1 MGAAQ
6 LVALGGLAVGTAF
19 GMPQIGFIAGSLL
32 GATLFGPKGQNVE
45 GPRLGDLTVTSAAY
59 GAPRTIGFG
68 TVRQSGNV
76 IWSSGVIEKK
86 KKTKVSGGKGEMASG
101 PSSKQTTY
109 SYFASF
115 AQAFG
120 DGPADDVLRIWA
132 DSKLIYDKT
141 GTTLNNKKSGLNFR
155 FYPGTET
162 QLPDPTI
169 MSYEGESLT
178 PAFRGTVYIVFDNL
192 PLADFGNRLPNI
204 TAEIS
209 YSMSYAKSAVAATQ
223 LTGNTLSFQNNML
236 AVDFERGFGY
246 VYHTSGSLTNPVN
259 QSIRKFNLQTMQEM
273 YQINALN
280 ALAQTTGDGD
290 DEVFSSNVVMV
301 VLPNGDLMTVF
312 SDLTGGN
319 SKPLVRLDG
328 NTLTEVGRFGVGS
341 AGLNNTS
348 ARFETVTNMAVISLF
363 GVLGREDFLL
373 TGSLFNSVGLL
384 NVTGLVP
391 SHVWNSDAY
400 ADLTIS
406 DSRVQNVCGGKI
418 GEGVGEG
425 YFLTSDDTGGGAV
438 STDIHIYKVSVTSG
452 AKMSLVAAVE
462 IVTGVD
468 AELLLTLS
476 PDDLFSGETQHTNV
490 RGLVY
495 DETDDTIMFHAKAHN
510 LNESRWFKYNPR
522 TGAQVWRTEPVAAS
536 PVLGKYSANSRIQDG
551 TFGYIQSVSGDD
563 VAVLIDTQTGEL
575 LDNGSTPGY
584 SEDIGQGLGYYDSRT
599 ETFVGIGSSKPIIR
613 FYFRRGTANA
623 VSVGDIIKSISGRV
637 GLALADLDTTD
648 IDAITTPGYVIGRQ
662 TSARAAIQP
671 LIQTYFF
678 DGFENDDQLVFV
690 ERGGESVRT
699 ITQDDF
705 ASVGD
710 RGEVLKITRMQEV
723 ELPLRVSLLY
733 MDKDTDYEQNTHTA
747 KRIQEPS
754 PAMKS
759 DQELSIEYPGAL
771 SSTFAKQ
778 QVEKALYTTWAERN
792 SYEINTPWTH
802 SDLTPGDVI
811 TLRLTDGTQLRCRIS
826 QADMGADMAINL
838 TCVGE
843 DPGQYVSSVLAD
855 SGQGFNNQT
864 VRASVFVFAKILDVP
879 LLRDAD
885 EVPGR
890 TSNPL
895 YSLMG
900 ASQDGAFLA
909 GTIFKSD
916 DGVEFNDV
924 QSHVSEMNWGTT
936 INALPN
942 PTEEEL
948 WSIDQVNTL
957 TVRMTAGASDLES
970 VTQLQMLNGSNAAAL
985 LKHNGEIEVIQY
997 QDVTE
1002 NADGS
1007 FTLSNIMRG
1016 RRGTDTMVNG
1026 HVSGETFVMLIA
1038 GDIEKI
1044 SLTLGE
1050 RNAVRYYKSVGSGQL
1065 FENAELKTLTSS
1077 HRALMPYA
1085 VSQIIAE
1092 PGTSDSID
1100 FSWVRR
1106 TRVGGQLQD
1115 GFGKVPLNEDT
1126 EEYEIDIFDGPGGS
1140 IVRTVTGLSSPSYNY
1155 SSANQ
1160 TTDGFT
1166 PPISSVTIKVYQVSA
1181 QVGRGFSREVTLNV
1195 E

>member
-6 LVALGGLAVGTAF
+6 LVALGGLAVGSVF

-32 GATLFGPKGQNVE
+32 GNVLFAPKGQSVE
-45 GPRLGDLTVTSAAY
+45 GPRMGDLTVSSSAY

-68 TVRQSGNV
+68 TVRQAGNI
-76 IWSSGVIEKK
+76 IWSSGIIEKK

-132 DSKLIYDKT
+132 DSKMIYDKT
-141 GTTLNNKKSGLNFR
+141 GTTLNNKKAGLNFR

-162 QLPDPTI
+162 QLPDPSI
-169 MSYEGESLT
+169 LAKEGEAMT
-178 PAFRGTVYIVFDNL
+178 PAFRGTVMIVFDNL
-192 PLADFGNRLPNI
+192 PLADFGNRIPNI

-209 YSMSYAKSAVAATQ
+209 YDMSYAKSTQ
-223 LTGNTLSFQNNML
+223 VMNEITGTVFNSYQNNML
-236 AVDFERGFGY
+236 AVDFERGY
-246 VYHTSGSLTNPVN
+246 AYALDINGSSSDPTDMV
-259 QSIRKFNLQTMQEM
+259 IRKFNIFTNQEVQ
-273 YQINALN
+273 QIRAVDSLVQGANY
-280 ALAQTTGDGD
+280 G
-290 DEVFSSNVVMV
+290 VFSSGTVMIV
-301 VLPNGDLMTVF
+301 APNGDLI
-312 SDLTGGN
+312 LTMADGPSAGN
-319 SKPLVRLDG
+319 SKPIARLNG
-328 NTLTEVGRFGVGS
+328 NTLTEVARFGTGS
-341 AGLNNTS
+341 AAVGNSS
-348 ARFETVTNMAVISLF
+348 ARFESTTNMAIISLF
-363 GVLGREDFLL
+363 GLLGREDFLL
-373 TGSLFNSVGLL
+373 TGSVFSSVGVL
-384 NVTGLVP
+384 NITSP
-391 SHVWNSDAY
+391 DSMSHVWNSDEFV
-400 ADLTIS
+400 DITIP
-406 DSRVQNVCGGKI
+406 DTRVGNVCGGKI
-418 GEGVGEG
+418 GESFGDG
-425 YFLTSDDTGGGAV
+425 YVLTGNLTS
-438 STDIHIYKVSVTSG
+438 STSSPIHIYRIRVSSG
-452 AKMSLVAAVE
+452 ASMTLVGSVQV
-462 IVTGVD
+462 VTGIE
-468 AELLLTLS
+468 AELILTLS
-476 PDDLFSGETQHTNV
+476 PSDLFPGETHIDSAN
-490 RGLVY
+490 GLIY
-495 DETDDTIMFHAKAHN
+495 DETDDTIMFASEATN
-510 LNESRWFKYNPR
+510 LNEIRWFKYNPN
-522 TGAQVWRTEPVAAS
+522 TGSQVWKTEPVVAGPNIS
-536 PVLGKYSANSRIQDG
+536 KFSANSRIQDG
-551 TFGYIQSVSGDD
+551 TFGYIRQVTGNN
-563 VAVLIDTQTGEL
+563 VGFLIDTQTGEL
-575 LDNGSTPGY
+575 LDNGSLPGY
-584 SEDIGQGLGYYDSRT
+584 TETISNGLGYYDSRT
-599 ETFVGIGSSKPIIR
+599 ETFVGIGSSKPIVR
-613 FYFRRGTANA
+613 YYFRRGTANET
-623 VSVGDIIKSISGRV
+623 SVGDIIKSIAGRV
-637 GLALADLDTTD
+637 GLELADLDTTD
-648 IDAITTPGYVIGRQ
+648 VDPLTTPGYLIGRQ

-671 LIQTYFF
+671 LLQTYFF
-678 DGFENDDQLVFV
+678 DGFENDDQLVFLQ
-690 ERGGESVRT
+690 RGGESVRT
-699 ITQDDF
+699 ITQDEF
-705 ASVGD
+705 ASVGE
-710 RGEVLKITRMQEV
+710 RGEVIKITRMQEV

-747 KRIQEPS
+747 KRIQEPA

-759 DQELSIEYPGAL
+759 DQEMSIEYPGAL

-778 QVEKALYTTWAERN
+778 QVEKALYTAWAERN
-792 SYEINTPWTH
+792 NYEINTPWTH

-811 TLRLTDGTQLRCRIS
+811 TLQLSDGTQLRCRITT
-826 QADMGADMAINL
+826 ADLGADLAINL
-838 TCVGE
+838 ICVGE

-855 SGQGFNNQT
+855 SGQGFNSQT
-864 VRASVFVFAKILDVP
+864 VRSSVYVFAKILDTP

-885 EVPGR
+885 EIPGR
-890 TSNPL
+890 ASNPI
-895 YSLMG
+895 YTLMG
-900 ASQDGAFLA
+900 SAQDGAFLA

-916 DGVEFNDV
+916 DGVDFNEA
-924 QSHVSEMNWGTT
+924 QFHVSEMNWGTT

-985 LKHNGEIEVIQY
+985 LKHNGEVELLQF

-1007 FTLSNIMRG
+1007 HTLSNILRG

-1026 HVSGETFVMLIA
+1026 HVPGETFILLIP

-1085 VSQIIAE
+1085 VAQIKAE

-1115 GFGKVPLNEDT
+1115 GFGDVPLNEDS
-1126 EEYEIDIFDGPGGS
+1126 EEYEIDIYDGPGGS
-1140 IVRTVTGLSSPSYNY
+1140 IVRAVTGLSTPDYNY
-1155 SSANQ
+1155 TSANQ
-1160 TTDGFT
+1160 TSDGFT
-1166 PPISSVTIKVYQVSA
+1166 PPISSVTIRVYQISA